1 MDRVR
6 KQLEDN
12 ELSDLVSVLDSINS
26 EQNSEDIAAFL
37 FSIENNKM
45 IIENQ
50 IPISFNNMLSKDGD
64 LKIVFI
70 VFYSAL
76 IYHLAKLMKAKE
88 YKIPRYLTFSGTG
101 SKILGIADSNSKL
114 SGLQKLTNIIF
125 QKIYAT
131 TESNIELVQHKE
143 PKEITCRGGL
153 HSDADVDIENIK
165 SVLIGNKE
173 NTLITDNKITYENL
187 NDEKLLNSIIDEV
200 NEFIDML
207 FNINNNFNF
216 SDKFGV
222 NPAQLDN
229 NIKTLK
235 EDMMQYLKSGIEIK
249 KQDLRGKTNINLE
262 EPLFFYPLVGALNK
276 LAYNAVTTS

>member
-1 MDRVR
+1 
-6 KQLEDN
+6 
-12 ELSDLVSVLDSINS
+12 
-26 EQNSEDIAAFL
+26 
-37 FSIENNKM
+37 
-45 IIENQ
+45 
-50 IPISFNNMLSKDGD
+50 MLSKDGD

-101 SKILGIADSNSKL
+101 SKILGIADSNNKL

-125 QKIYAT
+125 QKIYDT

-165 SVLIGNKE
+165 SVLVGNKE

-200 NEFIDML
+200 KDFIDML
-207 FNINNNFNF
+207 FSINNDFNF

-222 NPAQLDN
+222 NPEQLDE

-235 EDMMQYLKSGIEIK
+235 EDLMRYLKSGIEIK

>member
-1 MDRVR
+1 
-6 KQLEDN
+6 
-12 ELSDLVSVLDSINS
+12 
-26 EQNSEDIAAFL
+26 
-37 FSIENNKM
+37 
-45 IIENQ
+45 
-50 IPISFNNMLSKDGD
+50 
-64 LKIVFI
+64 
-70 VFYSAL
+70 
-76 IYHLAKLMKAKE
+76 
-88 YKIPRYLTFSGTG
+88 
-101 SKILGIADSNSKL
+101 
-114 SGLQKLTNIIF
+114 
-125 QKIYAT
+125 
-131 TESNIELVQHKE
+131 
-143 PKEITCRGGL
+143 
-153 HSDADVDIENIK
+153 VDIENIK

-173 NTLITDNKITYENL
+173 NTLITESKITYENL

-207 FNINNNFNF
+207 FSINNDFNF

-235 EDMMQYLKSGIEIK
+235 EDLMRYLKSGIEIK